1 MQIII
6 DNLYRRRSI
15 SPSLI
20 NPNFLIS
27 SETTKVTRAGRI
39 KCITIISTATT
50 GTARFDIVGDHTF
63 DTALKAVKELYETE
77 TTKIVTITDLV
88 LNDYLYGMPESDF
101 IKMAKILPPRNTT
114 KVGEEN
120 D

>member
-1 MQIII
+1 MA
-6 DNLYRRRSI
+6 R
-15 SPSLI
+15 
-20 NPNFLIS
+20 
-27 SETTKVTRAGRI
+27 EKMVTRTLT
-39 KCITIISTATT
+39 ITSVEVMTVDITTATT
-50 GTARFDIVGDHTF
+50 GTAMFDVVGDHTF

-77 TTKIVTITDLV
+77 TIKIVTITDLV

-101 IKMAKILPPRNTT
+101 IKTAKILPPRNTT

>member
-1 MQIII
+1 MARQ
-6 DNLYRRRSI
+6 
-15 SPSLI
+15 
-20 NPNFLIS
+20 
-27 SETTKVTRAGRI
+27 KMVTRTLT
-39 KCITIISTATT
+39 ITTVEVMTVDITTATT
-50 GTARFDIVGDHTF
+50 GTDRFDIVGDYTF

-88 LNDYLYGMPESDF
+88 LNDYLYGMPESEF
-101 IKMAKILPPRNTT
+101 IKNAKVLPPRNNT

>member
-1 MQIII
+1 MAREK
-6 DNLYRRRSI
+6 L
-15 SPSLI
+15 
-20 NPNFLIS
+20 
-27 SETTKVTRAGRI
+27 VTRTLT
-39 KCITIISTATT
+39 ITSVEVMTVDITTATT

-63 DTALKAVKELYETE
+63 DTALKAVKELHETE

-101 IKMAKILPPRNTT
+101 IKMAKILPPRITT

-120 D
+120 E

>member
-1 MQIII
+1 MA
-6 DNLYRRRSI
+6 R
-15 SPSLI
+15 
-20 NPNFLIS
+20 
-27 SETTKVTRAGRI
+27 EKMVTRTLT
-39 KCITIISTATT
+39 ITTLEVMTVDITTSTT
-50 GTARFDIVGDHTF
+50 GTARFDIVGEHTF

-101 IKMAKILPPRNTT
+101 IKMAKILPPRSTS

>member
-1 MQIII
+1 MA
-6 DNLYRRRSI
+6 R
-15 SPSLI
+15 
-20 NPNFLIS
+20 
-27 SETTKVTRAGRI
+27 EKMVTRTLT
-39 KCITIISTATT
+39 ITTLEVMTVDITTSTT

-63 DTALKAVKELYETE
+63 DTALKAVKELYETD
-77 TTKIVTITDLV
+77 TTKIVTITELV
-88 LNDYLYGMPESDF
+88 LNDYLFGMPESDF

>member
-1 MQIII
+1 MAKE
-6 DNLYRRRSI
+6 RM
-15 SPSLI
+15 
-20 NPNFLIS
+20 
-27 SETTKVTRAGRI
+27 VTRTLT
-39 KCITIISTATT
+39 ITTWEVMTVDITTATT
-50 GTARFDIVGDHTF
+50 GTARFDIVGEHTF

-101 IKMAKILPPRNTT
+101 IKMAKILPARNTT

>member
-1 MQIII
+1 MA
-6 DNLYRRRSI
+6 R
-15 SPSLI
+15 
-20 NPNFLIS
+20 
-27 SETTKVTRAGRI
+27 EKMVTRTLT
-39 KCITIISTATT
+39 ITTVEVMTVDITTATT
-50 GTARFDIVGDHTF
+50 GTDRFDIVGDHTF

-88 LNDYLYGMPESDF
+88 LNDYLFGMSESDF
-101 IKMAKILPPRNTT
+101 IKMSKIMPPRNTT

>member
-1 MQIII
+1 MA
-6 DNLYRRRSI
+6 R
-15 SPSLI
+15 
-20 NPNFLIS
+20 
-27 SETTKVTRAGRI
+27 EKMVTRTLT
-39 KCITIISTATT
+39 ITTVEVMTVEISTSTI
-50 GTARFDIVGDHTF
+50 GTARFDIVGEHTF

-77 TTKIVTITDLV
+77 NIKIVTITDLV

-101 IKMAKILPPRNTT
+101 IKMAKILPPRTST

>member
-1 MQIII
+1 MA
-6 DNLYRRRSI
+6 R
-15 SPSLI
+15 
-20 NPNFLIS
+20 
-27 SETTKVTRAGRI
+27 EKMVTRTLT
-39 KCITIISTATT
+39 ITTLEVMTVDITTATT

-77 TTKIVTITDLV
+77 ITKIVTITDLV
-88 LNDYLYGMPESDF
+88 LNDYLYGMPESEF
-101 IKMAKILPPRNTT
+101 IKMAKILPPRTTT

>member
-1 MQIII
+1 MAKE
-6 DNLYRRRSI
+6 RM
-15 SPSLI
+15 
-20 NPNFLIS
+20 
-27 SETTKVTRAGRI
+27 VTRTLT
-39 KCITIISTATT
+39 ITTVEVMTVDITTATT
-50 GTARFDIVGDHTF
+50 GTSRFDVVGDHTF

-88 LNDYLYGMPESDF
+88 LNDYLYGMSESDF
-101 IKMAKILPPRNTT
+101 IKMAKILPPRTTT